1 MSVTGGVP
9 YHHRMGSTVAGR
21 HRLLLAGTLAAA
33 LALSACSGGED
44 AAPTTTLP
52 IAPPTTAAPTTPPP
66 TTAAPTTAAPT
77 TAPPTT
83 AAPTTAPPTTTPAI
97 DPAAAEPVVT
107 QLMID
112 YIAAVN
118 DLFRDPANEVRRSD
132 LAALAAQDALD
143 QIVASADQ
151 YVLDRSVARRDEANP
166 SRVEPTPIT
175 FVFAPNGDPV
185 VGMDGCVID
194 TDLQVAVEADGTETV
209 TDSTPDSFLMHFDF
223 TAIDG
228 RWVVTS
234 IAIDQRF
241 EGQVG
246 CS

>member
-52 IAPPTTAAPTTPPP
+52 VTPPSTAAPTTPPP

-83 AAPTTAPPTTTPAI
+83 AAPTTAPPTTAPAI

-118 DLFRDPANEVRRSD
+118 ELGRDPASEERRTA
-132 LAALAAQDALD
+132 LAALASDYALD
-143 QIVASADQ
+143 VFVENADTS
-151 YVLDRSVARRDEANP
+151 VLDREFNRVDPADP
-166 SRVEPTPIT
+166 SRVEPFPATYSFLP
-175 FVFAPNGDPV
+175 GEPV
-185 VGMDGCVID
+185 VGMDGCIID
-194 TDLQVAVEADGTETV
+194 TDAQVSVGEDGAETIADA
-209 TDSTPDSFLMHFDF
+209 TPDSFLMTF
-223 TAIDG
+223 TFTSTDG
-228 RWVVTS
+228 RWMVTDL
-234 IAIDQRF
+234 ALVEQFEDQI
-241 EGQVG
+241 G
-246 CS
+246 CE